1 MKSGNAGTGEPRKDR
16 INHRQVIVTWYTPAE
31 KLPPDGMSVPATV
44 SGESGNVRFH
54 RALVTV
60 EYWNGEGWVVESKEF
75 DSARKGSWLT
85 VHAWA
90 DLEPYGGDA

>member
-1 MKSGNAGTGEPRKDR
+1 MEDENGNNLTGLTVKLLCD
-16 INHRQVIVTWYTPAE
+16 NVQV
-31 KLPPDGMSVPATV
+31 ATDTTDND
-44 SGESGNVRFH
+44 GNVRFH

-75 DSARKGSWLT
+75 DSDMKGSWLT